1 MKILICRIISFDA
14 YMISVSI
21 IFPLESQGGMNR
33 SSSSQACLM
42 RWRVQKVG
50 GRQFAVSETIDGA
63 TYDLMG
69 HFKSLE
75 ETQQAG
81 RRYVSDVLG
90 KARPSYELDL

>member
-1 MKILICRIISFDA
+1 
-14 YMISVSI
+14 
-21 IFPLESQGGMNR
+21 MNR
-33 SSSSQACLM
+33 SSTSQACLM

-75 ETQQAG
+75 EAQQAG

-90 KARPSYELDL
+90 KARQPYELDSVIDLTCPSGAEKTQIAEHSSGADAV

>member
-1 MKILICRIISFDA
+1 MKILICRIISFAA
-14 YMISVSI
+14 YLISVSI
-21 IFPLESQGGMNR
+21 IFPLKSEGGINR
-33 SSSSQACLM
+33 SSIYQACLM

-75 ETQQAG
+75 EAQQAG
-81 RRYVSDVLG
+81 RLTVAGVLG